1 MAVVNNTF
9 LAPDFGLAQG
19 FETFD
24 YRGADNQDI
33 RSAKESTD
41 VALDWWGKT
50 EGPKFLFW
58 HVMEPHMDLLPPEE
72 TRGRLFPSP
81 LSMCPLVLIRLLK
94 SPKQESIEMRIKL
107 PMCSHSMTKK
117 SWPLTSNSNAS

>member
-19 FETFD
+19 FDAFD

-41 VALDWWGKT
+41 VALDWWSKT
-50 EGPKFLFW
+50 EGAKFLFW

-72 TRGRLFPSP
+72 TRGVFVQDPSVDVP
-81 LSMCPLVLIRLLK
+81 FGF
-94 SPKQESIEMRIKL
+94 SPQPRSVGKMNTKLRMFCLCMMRRYSQSI
-107 PMCSHSMTKK
+107 
-117 SWPLTSNSNAS
+117 SN